1 MGVEVTTD
9 ADGDYGTV
17 LLDRPGRDNALGME
31 EMTAIIDGVEL
42 LGGDDDTAAVV
53 LRGRPEVFCSGV
65 CVESISE
72 RSDDV
77 DATTAL
83 IDRMIEL
90 YRTVETC
97 PVPTVAVLE
106 GPATSVG
113 CELALA
119 TDLRVASED
128 AELALDG
135 LAFGMVPPFERLRRI
150 AGESVAN
157 DLALTDRRLS
167 AREAAANGLFNRVVP
182 SDAVEECVR
191 SVVDSVADKHRET
204 VAQYKRA
211 LRYADGKAVADTT
224 DYRRQLEY
232 VCFTDTEFAE
242 RASRHAERRR
252 PDHTGA

>member
-1 MGVEVTTD
+1 MSVEVT
-9 ADGDYGTV
+9 ADSEADYGTV
-17 LLDRPGRDNALGME
+17 LLDRPECDNALGME
-31 EMTAIIDGVEL
+31 ETTAIIDGVEL
-42 LGGDDDTAAVV
+42 LGGNDDTAAVV

-65 CVESISE
+65 SVESVTE
-72 RSDDV
+72 RSGDV

-83 IDRMIEL
+83 IDRTIEL
-90 YRTVETC
+90 YRAVETC

-135 LAFGMVPPFERLRRI
+135 LEYGMVPPFERLRRI
-150 AGESVAN
+150 AGESVAD

-167 AREAAANGLFNRVVP
+167 AREATGHGLSDRVVP
-182 SDAVEECVR
+182 SDAVDECVR
-191 SVVDSVADKHRET
+191 SVVDSVTDERART
-204 VAQYKRA
+204 VEQYKRA

-232 VCFTDTEFAE
+232 VCVTDPGFAE
-242 RASRHAERRR
+242 RAGRHVE
-252 PDHTGA
+252 